1 MEFMPNTQ
9 QTEIKSMRNPQP
21 HVLRA
26 HASCLVTIIAATFL
40 LCACNGTREQT
51 ETAPAPAP
59 TPSQS
64 APANSPTPTM
74 PTPVQATTPMP
85 APPQATEVANKVAQ
99 IFKGAVE
106 LDAPQQDNVLVGDF
120 NGDGSQD
127 IAIIV
132 RATPAKL
139 DEMNSEVS
147 NWILDEPQKIT
158 PPDPSKAAQSP
169 PAPAK
174 VKPGDLLL
182 AVIHGF
188 KESGWHNPDAQQT
201 YLLEDAIGRGLRVEA
216 RQAAQSAVKLNTLR
230 LRGDVI
236 EQDLNGAHGF
246 LYWTGARY
254 GWFAQAKH

>member
-1 MEFMPNTQ
+1 
-9 QTEIKSMRNPQP
+9 MRNPQP

-26 HASCLVTIIAATFL
+26 HASYLITIIAATLL

-59 TPSQS
+59 TPSQPVLAS
-64 APANSPTPTM
+64 TPTPSM
-74 PTPVQATTPMP
+74 PTPAQAATP
-85 APPQATEVANKVAQ
+85 APAQPQANEVANKVAQ

-106 LDAPQQDNVLVGDF
+106 FDAPQQDNVLVGDF

-127 IAIIV
+127 IAVIV
-132 RATPAKL
+132 RAAPSQL

-158 PPDPSKAAQSP
+158 PPDPAKPVQPP

-174 VKPGDLLL
+174 VKAGDVLL

-188 KESGWHNPDAQQT
+188 KEQGWRNTDAQQT
-201 YLLEDAIGRGLRVEA
+201 YLLENATGRGLRVEA
-216 RQAAQSAVKLNTLR
+216 RLAAQSAVKPNALR

-254 GWFAQAKH
+254 GWFAQTKH